1 MSQYDAKINISKA
14 VLENGYIEQKRVE
27 KANIQLGYQPQNMA
41 FNQQDTPSNSQESE
55 EYNRILKQ
63 QRDLDKKS
71 DQILKNSMKIFS
83 DSSSFDIYLRKQSE
97 WVQSQTKQNEEE
109 RKKSS
114 VNLELKKKNFLF
126 KPKEQTKDGDYQNIN
141 QRTASKE
148 EEIQISTNIEIEQ
161 KSNVN
166 QQQANKEKEQKQ
178 KDKKDSQDQPKFD
191 FHNLNTNQ
199 QFKKR
204 ENITSKQIGD
214 LPRDIEEILKLQ
226 SDEQNSGFQL
236 QNEKLERN
244 KINVVQG
251 DLIESYSLAYIFPV
265 NNVQKST
272 HNACFFRDLAPVSR
286 FLMKYS
292 NLPHYS
298 ELKQQNKGDDTS
310 NFELIQYD
318 EISFLINKLEFC
330 NIANIVSGRIG
341 DESISKLDT
350 SISNVQDLPIDIQ
363 KRVEEL
369 VQSQL
374 EAKLSTLQLQN
385 QLNNNNANNNSY
397 SNQEQEQKKKQTQQQ
412 QTQADNQSGQT
423 KEQIKNSYKQKA
435 SQDQQVQIDQP
446 LNQAATTPRTLL
458 GMNENQIQRLSPE
471 QQKLQQQISALHN
484 QTDQILNRIAEIK
497 AKKEQMKFIKD
508 TQEYQLKYKEI
519 QKELQQALNG
529 LLFMILKSE
538 QNPNPQINVK
548 YSELSNQLSELLK
561 NLDQIQGKRTTD
573 GHLKTSLI
581 LTFLEE
587 YKWLNQEDKLH
598 KMDFESNNKKP
609 QPRTQTFANYI
620 HSGSQNK
627 QSSKTS
633 NLNNSSLNLSRQQE
647 PVNYTQVNQT
657 AQFIPA
663 NPKNSKPVTAGGKT
677 TTKENFSNLQNEN
690 RRQNNQ
696 FKNDNAISYKGN
708 LSSRSNNL
716 SFSPKPNSYLGGLDT
731 TNSYYQQTPIKSSFN
746 NNLTDRSFTPNQ
758 TSRSN
763 LSKSSVMQNKSQ
775 MSVSNFRQHIK
786 QNSSVHNTS
795 FNKSQKKLDSKENN
809 FSRSISPIV
818 YKKSQSRAEQEYTG
832 SKPKYLKQEN
842 ISGIKKGQLSNL
854 NRSYNFKDSSFYQ
867 DDNIAKTS
875 RK

>member
-1 MSQYDAKINISKA
+1 MSQYDVKLNMSKV
-14 VLENGYIEQKRVE
+14 VLENGYLEQKRVE
-27 KANIQLGYQPQNMA
+27 KVNTQLGYQPINIK
-41 FNQQDTPSNSQESE
+41 FDKQDSPSGSQESE

-63 QRDLDKKS
+63 QRDLDQKS
-71 DQILKNSMKIFS
+71 QQILTNSMRIFS
-83 DSSSFDIYLRKQSE
+83 DSSSFDNYLRKQSF

-126 KPKEQTKDGDYQNIN
+126 GSSQQAQEGDFQNIN
-141 QRTASKE
+141 LRSSSRE
-148 EEIQISTNIEIEQ
+148 DEIQLVTNIEIEQ

-178 KDKKDSQDQPKFD
+178 EDRKEDQPKFD
-191 FHNLNTNQ
+191 FHNINTKVQ
-199 QFKKR
+199 SKKR

-226 SDEQNSGFQL
+226 ADELNNGFYN

-244 KINVVQG
+244 KINLVQG
-251 DLIESYSLAYIFPV
+251 DLIEAYSLAYIFPV
-265 NNVQKST
+265 NNIQKNT
-272 HNACFFRDLAPVSR
+272 HNACFFRDLAPISR

-292 NLPHYS
+292 NLPQYS
-298 ELKQQNKGDDTS
+298 ELKQQNKGDDAS

-318 EISFLINKLEFC
+318 EISFRINSLEF
-330 NIANIVSGRIG
+330 NNLANIISGRIG

-350 SISNVQDLPIDIQ
+350 TISNVQDFPVDIQ

-369 VQSQL
+369 VQAQL
-374 EAKLSTLQLQN
+374 EAKLSTLQLTNQQN
-385 QLNNNNANNNSY
+385 SNNNNNN

-412 QTQADNQSGQT
+412 QTQDNQQSGQT
-423 KEQIKNSYKQKA
+423 KEQIKNSFKQKA

-446 LNQAATTPRTLL
+446 LNQAATTPRSFL

-508 TQEYQLKYKEI
+508 NQEYLQKYKEI

-529 LLFMILKSE
+529 LLFMILKSDK
-538 QNPNPQINVK
+538 NPNPQINVK
-548 YSELSNQLSELLK
+548 YSELSSQLSELLK
-561 NLDQIQGKRTTD
+561 NLDQIQGSRTSD

-609 QPRTQTFANYI
+609 QQKIQTFANYI

-627 QSSKTS
+627 QSSKST
-633 NLNNSSLNLSRQQE
+633 NMNNSGLNLSRQQE

-663 NPKNSKPVTAGGKT
+663 NPKNSKSVAAGVKQS
-677 TTKENFSNLQNEN
+677 TKENFSNLQNEN

-696 FKNDNAISYKGN
+696 FKNENAVSQ
-708 LSSRSNNL
+708 RNNL
-716 SFSPKPNSYLGGLDT
+716 SPWGNNQSYSPQPNSYLGAIDT

-775 MSVSNFRQHIK
+775 SSVSNFRQQIK
-786 QNSSVHNTS
+786 QNKSVHNTS
-795 FNKSQKKLDSKENN
+795 FNKSSKKLDSKENN
-809 FSRSISPIV
+809 FSRSISPII
-818 YKKSQSRAEQEYTG
+818 YKKSQSRAEQEYSD
-832 SKPKYLKQEN
+832 SKPKYLKQQS

-867 DDNIAKTS
+867 DDSNAKTS

>member
-1 MSQYDAKINISKA
+1 MSQYDAKGNIAKT
-14 VLENGYIEQKRVE
+14 VQDYGYLEPKRIE
-27 KANIQLGYQPQNMA
+27 KANTQAGYQTTTIN
-41 FNQQDTPSNSQESE
+41 FDTQASPSNNQESE
-55 EYNRILKQ
+55 EYNRIMKQ
-63 QRDLDKKS
+63 QRDLDQKS
-71 DQILKNSMKIFS
+71 DIILKNSMKIFS
-83 DSSSFDIYLRKQSE
+83 DSSSFEIYSKKQQA

-109 RKKSS
+109 RKQSS
-114 VNLELKKKNFLF
+114 VNLELKKKNFVFRPNQYIQEGAL
-126 KPKEQTKDGDYQNIN
+126 QNIN
-141 QRTASKE
+141 QRTSSKDD
-148 EEIQISTNIEIEQ
+148 EIYISTNIEIEQ

-166 QQQANKEKEQKQ
+166 QQQADKEKEQKQ
-178 KDKKDSQDQPKFD
+178 KDKKDSQDYPKFD

-226 SDEQNSGFQL
+226 TDEQNGAFQSL
-236 QNEKLERN
+236 NEKLERN
-244 KINVVQG
+244 KINIVQG
-251 DLIESYSLAYIFPV
+251 DLIESYSLAYILPV

-272 HNACFFRDLAPVSR
+272 HNACFFRDLAPISR
-286 FLMKYS
+286 FLMKFS
-292 NLPHYS
+292 NLPQNS
-298 ELKQQNKGDDTS
+298 ELMQQNKGEDAS

-318 EISFLINKLEFC
+318 EISFHINYLDFS
-330 NIANIVSGRIG
+330 NIANIISGRIG

-350 SISNVQDLPIDIQ
+350 TISNVQDFPIDIQ

-374 EAKLSTLQLQN
+374 EAKLSALQLSN
-385 QLNNNNANNNSY
+385 QLNNNNAT
-397 SNQEQEQKKKQTQQQ
+397 QEQEQKRKQIQQQ
-412 QTQADNQSGQT
+412 QIQADNQTGQT
-423 KEQIKNSYKQKA
+423 KEQIKNSFKQKA

-446 LNQAATTPRTLL
+446 LNQVASTPRNFL
-458 GMNENQIQRLSPE
+458 GINENQIQRLSPE
-471 QQKLQQQISALHN
+471 KQKLKQQISELHN

-508 TQEYQLKYKEI
+508 NQEYLLKYKEI

-529 LLFMILKSE
+529 LLFMILRSDK
-538 QNPNPQINVK
+538 NPNPQINVK

-561 NLDQIQGKRTTD
+561 NLDQIQGSRTSD

-609 QPRTQTFANYI
+609 QQKTQTFPNFI

-627 QSSKTS
+627 QNSKSS
-633 NLNNSSLNLSRQQE
+633 NLNNSALNISRQQE
-647 PVNYTQVNQT
+647 PVNYTQINQT

-663 NPKNSKPVTAGGKT
+663 NPKNSKQSAAGGKQS
-677 TTKENFSNLQNEN
+677 TKENLSNFQNEN

-696 FKNDNAISYKGN
+696 FKNENAVSQRGN
-708 LSSRSNNL
+708 LSSGSNNQ
-716 SFSPKPNSYLGGLDT
+716 SHSPKPNSYLGAIDT
-731 TNSYYQQTPIKSSFN
+731 INSYYQQTPIKNSFN

-763 LSKSSVMQNKSQ
+763 LSKSFVMQNKSQ
-775 MSVSNFRQHIK
+775 SSVSNFRQQIK
-786 QNSSVHNTS
+786 QNKSVHNTS

-809 FSRSISPIV
+809 FSRSISPII
-818 YKKSQSRAEQEYTG
+818 YKKSQSRAEQEQSE
-832 SKPKYLKQEN
+832 SKPKYLKQES

-867 DDNIAKTS
+867 DESNTKTS
-875 RK
+875 RR